1 MFDNQDHKDSLQT
14 LMDGIDAGFYD
25 MDAMYL
31 ASSYDHTKIWY
42 NGDAASTSTFTELII
57 TGLDPAQSQIV
68 DFVRVAKMPGV
79 KSGGTGTFNGYEAF
93 AVNQYS
99 TKKEA
104 ALSFAHEMAG
114 FASQKSIA
122 LGENF
127 TALPPSRL
135 SVFEDPDVKANYPLA
150 DILFEQAKS
159 NTNRWGAPYFADMSA
174 IYDDVMPKMAKKELT
189 VDAAHTQLVERV
201 QEVIDEFNRA

>member
-1 MFDNQDHKDSLQT
+1 
-14 LMDGIDAGFYD
+14 
-25 MDAMYL
+25 
-31 ASSYDHTKIWY
+31 
-42 NGDAASTSTFTELII
+42 
-57 TGLDPAQSQIV
+57 
-68 DFVRVAKMPGV
+68 MPGV

-93 AVNQYS
+93 AVNQFS

-104 ALSFAHEMAG
+104 ALSFAREMAG
-114 FASQKSIA
+114 FASQRSIA

-135 SVFEDPDVKANYPLA
+135 SVFEDADVKAKYPLA

-174 IYDDVMPKMAKKELT
+174 IYDDVLPKMAKKELT

-201 QEVIDEFNRA
+201 QEVIDEYNRS